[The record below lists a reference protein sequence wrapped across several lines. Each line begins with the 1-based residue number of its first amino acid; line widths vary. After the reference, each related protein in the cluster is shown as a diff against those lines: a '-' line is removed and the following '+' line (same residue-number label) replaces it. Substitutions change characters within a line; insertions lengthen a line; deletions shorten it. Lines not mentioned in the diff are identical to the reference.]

1 MFSLNNKNEEAA
13 SAAWV
18 GGLSSIVRVLLDYIW
33 VAVLTSNHIVLVQT
47 SLKRAMTVAG

>member
-33 VAVLTSNHIVLVQT
+33 VAVLISNIVLVQT
-47 SLKRAMTVAG
+47 SLKRAITVVA